1 MEKINPAYVRVHTGM
16 NDIQRNIII
25 LGIALISSLI
35 LCLYQDSK
43 ISEYKMDIII
53 LNKKLDIAWKQIHE
67 LQQEPMQY
75 IENYD
80 EDY

>member
-67 LQQEPMQY
+67 LQQAPMQY